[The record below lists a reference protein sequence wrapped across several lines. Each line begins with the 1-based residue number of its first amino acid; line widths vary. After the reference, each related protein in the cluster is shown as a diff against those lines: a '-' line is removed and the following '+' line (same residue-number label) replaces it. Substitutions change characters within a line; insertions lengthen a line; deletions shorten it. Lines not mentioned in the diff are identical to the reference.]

1 MRLKRRGSL
10 VSRLQKD
17 VDEVL
22 GLNGVKD
29 AHGRILYDTASKLI
43 ASRRSICDSVHSQF
57 ERWDKKNCLTV
68 EFLQDKIVKLEKMLE
83 GNHVADPYIG
93 VRLYLYKRKQEKLKR
108 QKDKHR

>member
-83 GNHVADPYIG
+83 DLIRHFHGIKVLKNILQL
-93 VRLYLYKRKQEKLKR
+93 RLSLI
-108 QKDKHR
+108 HI